1 MWNIFVSIYRGRKGQ
16 GLVEYVLII
25 SLVSIVLIA
34 GLQLLQGGISGLYL
48 TVIAAL

>member
-1 MWNIFVSIYRGRKGQ
+1 MECILSVFRRKEGQ

-25 SLVSIVLIA
+25 SLVSVVLIA